1 MDFREYIIAAI
12 ESLRQ
17 HRMRALLTMLGIIVG
32 VFTVMLTLSIGAGA
46 RLAIEEQINSLGSN
60 LIVLNSG
67 PPPSQGHQ
75 AIYLYPADAHAILE
89 TVPKSSAVAP
99 QQETRL
105 PVQFGSVQL
114 SSNFVMGVTASYT
127 SVRGADLLN
136 GRFILPKDD
145 DQIAKVAVL
154 GSAVEQYLFGM
165 NDAVGRRILI
175 NNVDF
180 EVVGALKPKGDSL
193 GLGPGMSTDDRI
205 FIPLSALQKR
215 LLGTTDLRL
224 IAVAARTQADIPA
237 VAEAIRKLM
246 DRRHPGNSFEIKTQ
260 TELLQTSDSVSG
272 IVNLLLISLAG
283 VSLLVGGIG
292 IANIMLVSVTERTR
306 EIGIR
311 RALGATRR
319 NVQRQ
324 FLIESIV
331 LSGLGGGTGVLLG
344 TTVPLAIG
352 FALHWHV
359 PILPQGI
366 MLAFS
371 AATLV
376 GIISGLYP
384 ARRASKLD
392 IVEALRFE

>member
-246 DRRHPGNSFEIKTQ
+246 D
-260 TELLQTSDSVSG
+260 
-272 IVNLLLISLAG
+272 
-283 VSLLVGGIG
+283 

>member
-1 MDFREYIIAAI
+1 MNSREYILAAI

-46 RLAIEEQINSLGSN
+46 RLAIEAQINSLGSN
-60 LIVLNSG
+60 LVVLNSG

-89 TVPKSSAVAP
+89 TISNISAVAP

-105 PVQFGSVQL
+105 SVQFGSVQL
-114 SSNFVMGVTASYT
+114 SSNFVMGVTGSYAD
-127 SVRGADLLN
+127 VRGADLAT
-136 GRFILPKDD
+136 GRFIQLKDD

-154 GSAVEQYLFGM
+154 GSTVAQYLFGSE
-165 NDAVGRRILI
+165 DALGRRILI

-180 EVVGALKPKGDSL
+180 EVIGVLKTKGDSP

-215 LLGTTDLRL
+215 LLGTADLRL
-224 IAVAARTQADIPA
+224 IAIAARSQADIPA
-237 VAEAIRKLM
+237 VAESVKRLM
-246 DRRHPGNSFEIKTQ
+246 DKRHPGNPFELKSQ
-260 TELLQTSDSVSG
+260 TELLETSNSVSG

-283 VSLLVGGIG
+283 VSLIVGGIG

-311 RALGATRR
+311 RALGATRK

-344 TTVPLAIG
+344 TAVPLAIG
-352 FALHWHV
+352 FALHWRV

-392 IVEALRFE
+392 VVEALRFE